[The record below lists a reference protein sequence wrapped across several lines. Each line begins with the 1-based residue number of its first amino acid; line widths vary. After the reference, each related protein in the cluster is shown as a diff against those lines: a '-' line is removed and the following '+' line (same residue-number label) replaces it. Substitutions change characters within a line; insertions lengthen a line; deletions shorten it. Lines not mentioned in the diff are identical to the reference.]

1 MADENKMTGADW
13 IPLIAV
19 IIVALLGGYVGFE
32 IGKHRTHIAS
42 IRAGVGEFYLP
53 DKEGTQGDFRWKTNT
68 IAVTNTVFI
77 LK

>member
-1 MADENKMTGADW
+1 MTENKMTGADR
-13 IPLIAV
+13 ILLIAILV
-19 IIVALLGGYVGFE
+19 IALLSGYIGYE

-53 DKEGTQGDFRWKTNT
+53 DKEGTQSDFRWKTNT
-68 IAVTNTVFI
+68 IAVTNTIFI

>member
-53 DKEGTQGDFRWKTNT
+53 DRESQTPEFRWKTNVVN
-68 IAVTNTVFI
+68 I
-77 LK
+77 KSE